1 MLSQVVQYQEREN
14 IFEYYSEYK
23 MRGSEIDMMQ
33 MFQKSFI

>member
-14 IFEYYSEYK
+14 IFEYYFEYK